1 MATVTTSHS
10 DAPRPGRRDH
20 FTADR
25 ASTRVLT
32 QFWPHF
38 TLWPVGMPSRHDPR
52 LRDLIGGGRGIRTPK
67 GPAPRWIPS
76 PLPYQLRLAL
86 REQGLSHGPAVAAR
100 LARRAYVGR
109 VRRTRPS
116 MYGRSTDGIVTLP
129 SVSWPFSSTAISAR
143 PTAKPEPLRVW
154 Q

>member
-32 QFWPHF
+32 QFWHNF

-52 LRDLIGGGRGIRTPK
+52 LLDLIGGGRGIRTPK
-67 GPAPRWIPS
+67 GPAPRWISS

-86 REQGLSHGPAVAAR
+86 REQGLSHGPAVPARAAP
-100 LARRAYVGR
+100 RAYVGR
-109 VRRTRPS
+109 
-116 MYGRSTDGIVTLP
+116 
-129 SVSWPFSSTAISAR
+129 AR
-143 PTAKPEPLRVW
+143 PARASKVGPIIHGVLQHPV
-154 Q
+154 